1 MNKKIMEIMNDVK
14 LEIKKKEEKLENSSV
29 N

>member
-14 LEIKKKEEKLENSSV
+14 LEIKKKEGKLENSSV